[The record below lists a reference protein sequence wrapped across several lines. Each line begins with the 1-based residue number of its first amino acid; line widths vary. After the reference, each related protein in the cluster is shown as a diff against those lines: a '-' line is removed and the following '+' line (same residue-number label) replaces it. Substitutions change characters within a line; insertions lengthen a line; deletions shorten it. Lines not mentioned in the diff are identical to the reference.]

1 MANEIYH
8 RSWWGESSDTF
19 WGDIYYEPNITND
32 MYVRVSYYENSNETD
47 EILNELICRLR

>member
-8 RSWWGESSDTF
+8 RTWWGESSDTF
-19 WGDIYYEPNITND
+19 CGDIYYEPNITND

-47 EILNELICRLR
+47 ELLNELICRLR